1 MRSYCLKRM
10 RMERTVFFRLLIAA
24 IVVNCLCAAVC
35 GALWKVLDQ
44 AQTRAP
50 LIFSGVFL
58 TLSLFLSGVYLRES
72 DINQLFKKT
81 VFGRALVI
89 YGDKKAS
96 GGWTFDEPRSSSELM
111 AEIDEEALH
120 MDYECVS
127 FALMRH
133 WAVFYRYF
141 NGNVYSMPVEKGWI
155 TRIWWEKAD
164 GGENSGFDVY
174 VERAYDHPGSP
185 PGVYRVWEQ
194 ADIEALRQWS
204 ASQEKMYDEL

>member
-1 MRSYCLKRM
+1 MKSYCLKRM
-10 RMERTVFFRLLIAA
+10 RGERVVIFRLLIAA

-44 AQTRAP
+44 GQTRAP

-58 TLSLFLSGVYLRES
+58 TLALFVSGVYLRES
-72 DINQLFKKT
+72 DLNQLFKKK
-81 VFGRALVI
+81 VFGRALVFF
-89 YGDKKAS
+89 GDKKAGH
-96 GGWTFDEPRSSSELM
+96 GGFVFDEPRSSRELM
-111 AEIDEEALH
+111 VEIDEEALH

-141 NGNVYSMPVEKGWI
+141 NGNVYSIPVEKRWI

-185 PGVYRVWEQ
+185 GVYRVWEQ
-194 ADIEALRQWS
+194 ADIKALREWS
-204 ASQEKMYDEL
+204 VLQEKTEE